1 MPGKVFGGR
10 YAYENLL
17 GRGGVGDVFLARDL
31 QLDRWVAIKQ
41 LHPSSEEAVRR
52 AEAAMAEARNL
63 AALQHPNI
71 VTIYDFLQE
80 DRDILVVME
89 YVHGRTLEEIT
100 AAAPLIF
107 EDFVEVALQ
116 CLDGLAAAH
125 SLGML
130 HRDIKPSN
138 IMLSTPATGRMQ
150 VKILDLGL
158 SKIANEPTPQTIDH
172 TGTLLGSIYTMAP
185 EQFEQRPLDARTDLY
200 SLGCVLYQTLAGR
213 VPFEGRTIASVMAAH
228 LGGRFVPL
236 TSLRPDVP
244 PPACSWTERL
254 LARDPDD
261 RPRSATEAAGL
272 LRAILGTTRNVPL
285 GHTSQHYVPVDP
297 PKPKKWILPASISAA
312 AAVIL
317 GLGAYFMLSGGES
330 SSSSANQ
337 EVAASPAPEKAG
349 SSASVLSV
357 TDEPAILEQLGK
369 KVTVQGVVGRVGESN
384 SGKVRYLNFQG
395 SGRGDFSLVF
405 FLRPGEKEF
414 TKAKLERYVGKEVR
428 ADGVISEYLGTPQ
441 MQITDYSQV
450 QIIQ

>member
-1 MPGKVFGGR
+1 M
-10 YAYENLL
+10 
-17 GRGGVGDVFLARDL
+17 GRGGVGDVFLARDQ

-41 LHPSSEEAVRR
+41 LHPTSDEAVRR
-52 AEAAMAEARNL
+52 AEAAMAEARHL

-80 DRDILVVME
+80 EGDILVVME
-89 YVHGRTLEEIT
+89 YVNGRTLEEIT

-172 TGTLLGSIYTMAP
+172 TGTLLGSIFTMAP

-254 LARDPDD
+254 LAREPDD

-285 GHTSQHYVPVDP
+285 GHTSLHYIPEAP
-297 PKPKKWILPASISAA
+297 AKPKKWILPASISAA

-317 GLGAYFMLSGGES
+317 GLGAYFMLSGGGS
-330 SSSSANQ
+330 SSTAGKRAKTSGSDSSSTVSGAAASSSSAKSDSS
-337 EVAASPAPEKAG
+337 VPSFAPAEKKA
-349 SSASVLSV
+349 LM
-357 TDEPAILEQLGK
+357 EQLGK
-369 KVTVQGVVGRVGESN
+369 KASVQGMIGRVGESN

-395 SGRGDFSLVF
+395 SGRGDLALVF

-414 TKAKLERYVGKEVR
+414 TKAKLERYVGKEIR
-428 ADGVISEYLGTPQ
+428 AEGVISEYLGTPQ
-441 MQITDYSQV
+441 MQITDFSQI